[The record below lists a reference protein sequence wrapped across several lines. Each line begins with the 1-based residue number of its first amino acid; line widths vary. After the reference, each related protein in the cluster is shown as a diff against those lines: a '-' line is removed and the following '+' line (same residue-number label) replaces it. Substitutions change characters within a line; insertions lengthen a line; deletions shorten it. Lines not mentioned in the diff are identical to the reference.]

1 MKLSELLP
9 GQRYLANRLILVI
22 VEDRKTKDANL
33 KSTTAEVMSTDV
45 KKVIAFVQKVK
56 SWWEQN
62 SWSEAT
68 RYNVKS
74 MGMRA
79 DAKLRPDSYDLDDE
93 RQPIDE
99 GELEKLLTYQIIVA
113 EEFVQQGIQEQLDL
127 V

>member
-62 SWSEAT
+62 S
-68 RYNVKS
+68 
-74 MGMRA
+74 
-79 DAKLRPDSYDLDDE
+79 
-93 RQPIDE
+93 
-99 GELEKLLTYQIIVA
+99 
-113 EEFVQQGIQEQLDL
+113 
-127 V
+127 